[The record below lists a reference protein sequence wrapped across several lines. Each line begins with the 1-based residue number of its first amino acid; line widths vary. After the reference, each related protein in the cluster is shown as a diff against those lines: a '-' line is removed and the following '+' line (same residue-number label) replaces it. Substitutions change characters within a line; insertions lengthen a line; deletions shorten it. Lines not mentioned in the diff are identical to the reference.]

1 MIGTLHIKNI
11 GIIDEISI
19 DLGEGFN
26 VITGETG
33 AGKSLIIDSLSII
46 SGGRFSKEMIRKDQ
60 EYSFIELNLFLPN
73 NEKSIDGS
81 VIVSREIHINGKN
94 SCKINGRLVTVNEL
108 KEFMSKVIDIH
119 GQHENQL
126 ILNENEHIEY
136 LDAFIKENITE
147 KDNYKNLY
155 LEYKNIQKELKEN
168 YGDDKEKER
177 KLDLLKYELNE
188 IDATNLKIG
197 EEEELEEQSKIMQNS
212 EKLQNSLNNVDIELN
227 ENAVTAISNSIR
239 SLEKIE
245 DCGEHYQNKLSELKD
260 IYYTVQELARDIS
273 YRKED
278 IYFDEEERSNIENRL
293 DTIYSLKR
301 KYGNSIK
308 EILEYKDKIKKEID
322 EIENKDEYNKKL
334 KEKLE
339 KIKKEM
345 LNIAKN
351 IHQKRIEYAEKL
363 SSAINKEL
371 EALEMKNAKFK
382 VNVELNQ
389 DEKFNSNG
397 LDKVTFL
404 IQTNIGDEFKPLI
417 KIASGGE
424 MSRIM
429 LAIKTV
435 LSDVDKIPILVFD
448 EIDTGISGKAAKAVG
463 EKMKLI
469 SKKHQVICITH
480 LATIAAK
487 GDSNY
492 YVSKNVKSEKTVTNI
507 QKLLENEVIE
517 EIAKL
522 TSGEITETSKKHA
535 IELRLANA
543 G

>member
-19 DLGEGFN
+19 DLDEGFN

-260 IYYTVQELARDIS
+260 IYYTIQELARDIS
-273 YRKED
+273 YMKED
-278 IYFDEEERSNIENRL
+278 IYFDEEERSDIENRL

-308 EILEYKDKIKKEID
+308 EILEYRDKIEKEID

-397 LDKVTFL
+397 LDKVIFL
-404 IQTNIGDEFKPLI
+404 IQTNIGDEFKPLT

-492 YVSKNVKSEKTVTNI
+492 YVSKIVKSEKTVTNI

-535 IELRLANA
+535 IELRLANV

>member
-19 DLGEGFN
+19 DLDEGFN

-260 IYYTVQELARDIS
+260 IYYTIQELARDIS
-273 YRKED
+273 YMKED
-278 IYFDEEERSNIENRL
+278 IYFDEEERSDIENRL

-308 EILEYKDKIKKEID
+308 EILEYRDKIEKEID

-492 YVSKNVKSEKTVTNI
+492 YVSKIVKSEKTVTNI

-535 IELRLANA
+535 IELRLANV

>member
-19 DLGEGFN
+19 DLDEGFN

-260 IYYTVQELARDIS
+260 IYYTIQELARDIS
-273 YRKED
+273 YMKED
-278 IYFDEEERSNIENRL
+278 IYFDEEERSDIENRL

-308 EILEYKDKIKKEID
+308 EILEYRDKIEKEID

-363 SSAINKEL
+363 SNAINNEL

-397 LDKVTFL
+397 LDKVIFL
-404 IQTNIGDEFKPLI
+404 IQTNIGDEFKPLT

-480 LATIAAK
+480 SATIAAK

-535 IELRLANA
+535 IELRLANV

>member
-1 MIGTLHIKNI
+1 
-11 GIIDEISI
+11 
-19 DLGEGFN
+19 
-26 VITGETG
+26 
-33 AGKSLIIDSLSII
+33 
-46 SGGRFSKEMIRKDQ
+46 MIRKDQ

-273 YRKED
+273 YMKED

>member
-273 YRKED
+273 YMKED

-363 SSAINKEL
+363 SNAINKEL

>member
-273 YRKED
+273 YMKED

>member
-273 YRKED
+273 YMKED

-492 YVSKNVKSEKTVTNI
+492 YVSKIVKSEKTVTNI

-535 IELRLANA
+535 IELRLANV